1 MKKYLSKF
9 GAWLSVLPMLLAPSI
24 VFGAEPNPA
33 KFLTGEGAGG
43 AVAGNAV
50 KSALGTGTQSLPI
63 VVGNLI
69 NVLISVLGIVFVVL
83 IVYAG
88 YLYLTAAGEEKK
100 VTKAKTLIGQAV
112 IGLVL
117 ILAAY
122 SISTFVIQEIG
133 GVAKSGG

>member
-9 GAWLSVLPMLLAPSI
+9 GAWLSVLPVLFAPS
-24 VFGAEPNPA
+24 VVLAGDPA
-33 KFLTGEGAGG
+33 DPGQFLNSTG
-43 AVAGNAV
+43 GNTI
-50 KSALGTGTQSLPI
+50 KDALGGTQQSLPTI
-63 VVGNLI
+63 IGNLI

-88 YLYLTAAGEEKK
+88 YLYLTAAGDDKK
-100 VTKAKTLIGQAV
+100 VTKAKSLIGQAT

-122 SISTFVIQEIG
+122 GIASFVIDQLMN
-133 GVAKSGG
+133 VALS